1 MDEIKLTINELK
13 FVGVKLCLFFGHT
26 CQIVVRAQAK
36 NLHKCTGKKRNCL
49 QILSLSGNNR
59 GFLVD

>member
-36 NLHKCTGKKRNCL
+36 NLHKCTGKKETAYKFYL
-49 QILSLSGNNR
+49 YPEIIGDS
-59 GFLVD
+59 